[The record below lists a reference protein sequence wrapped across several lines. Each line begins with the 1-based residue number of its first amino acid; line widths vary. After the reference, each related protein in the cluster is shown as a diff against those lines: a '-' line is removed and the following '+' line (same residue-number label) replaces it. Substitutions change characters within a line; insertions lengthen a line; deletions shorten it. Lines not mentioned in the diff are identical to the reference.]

1 MTAPEISALM
11 SDIMN
16 SPEIPDAIK
25 VRLYRACDHHQ
36 RTMSRFNL
44 FYTAIIGYLTT
55 LPLKALAWPKSS
67 LDNIKALHTN
77 GKVLCVDYM
86 EDKEE
91 SGMCHLTLGEVINLE
106 DAPKQVQEIVKTI
119 TES

>member
-55 LPLKALAWPKSS
+55 IPAKSIDWPKSA
-67 LDNIKALHTN
+67 LDNIKALVTN
-77 GKVLCVDYM
+77 GKAPCVDYRE
-86 EDKEE
+86 EDGED
-91 SGMCHLTLGEVINLE
+91 GHCHLTLGEVINLE